1 MIHAQQIGLV
11 ADVNHD
17 GSFPTG
23 LSVFLFRSH
32 ATVFF
37 AADIFFRGRKIDI
50 GWDACGRNAP
60 FDIGKELNCVL

>member
-37 AADIFFRGRKIDI
+37 AADIFFAGEKSISVGMRVEETHHSIS
-50 GWDACGRNAP
+50 GRN
-60 FDIGKELNCVL
+60 